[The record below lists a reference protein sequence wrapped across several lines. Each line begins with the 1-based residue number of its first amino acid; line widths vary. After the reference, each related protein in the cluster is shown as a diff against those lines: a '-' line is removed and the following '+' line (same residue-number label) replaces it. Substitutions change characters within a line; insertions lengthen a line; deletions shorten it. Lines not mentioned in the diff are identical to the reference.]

1 MNLKQKTADF
11 EVAPNEFWLF
21 VKDKGSDPIYLE
33 AKEPW
38 SAEQKE
44 AVYNI
49 LGVDGVEASWYNS
62 RNYDDVIMSAAM
74 DGATPE
80 RIYEISSALINS
92 NDRAHEVARSF
103 DIQAKSPFIEN
114 QLDLLDFAQKTGG
127 LKKRMSRMGMNIFEI
142 PFDPT
147 KPIPEEL
154 KPTLIEYGCSDVIGT
169 EKLREELDGEV
180 VVRRKLEEMFDI
192 NGLTRKKA
200 AAAAADIL
208 VQEYIRAFPEED
220 ITTDGIFK
228 QAKRHQNVEFNWYAP
243 AWLADVVKGT
253 VAQDI
258 LSQIDGSLFTIQD
271 GYRQN
276 PAVWPEEVNL
286 DDEAALIGGFG
297 VGGLHSKDTAFDFE
311 GIGVD
316 VTSMYPSIILAGG
329 CSPAHLD
336 EETFTGI
343 YRGILEQRLE
353 LKRAGDKLASNA
365 LKLILNSSFGQM
377 NYKYSPIYSPREFL
391 NITISGQLSLIA
403 LSDRLKSG
411 VVA

>member
-1 MNLKQKTADF
+1 MNLKQKSADF
-11 EVAPNEFWLF
+11 EVSPDEFWIF
-21 VKDKGSDPIYLE
+21 VKDKNEDPIYLE
-33 AKEPW
+33 SKEAW
-38 SAEQKE
+38 TSEQKE
-44 AVYNI
+44 AIFNM
-49 LGVDGVEASWYNS
+49 LGVEGVETSWFNS
-62 RNYDDVIMSAAM
+62 RNYDDIIMSAAM
-74 DGATPE
+74 DGAPPSK
-80 RIYEISSALINS
+80 IFEISSALIES
-92 NDRAHEVARSF
+92 NDRAFEVARSF
-103 DIQAKSPFIEN
+103 GIPAKSPFIDN

-127 LKKRMSRMGMNIFEI
+127 LKKRMGRMGMGIFEI
-142 PFDPT
+142 PFDPK

-180 VVRRKLEEMFDI
+180 IVRRKLEEMFAI
-192 NGLTRKKA
+192 KGLTAKKS

-208 VQEYIRAFPEED
+208 VQEYIRAFPED
-220 ITTDGIFK
+220 DLTTDGIFK
-228 QAKRHQNVEFNWYAP
+228 QAKRHLNVEFNWYAP
-243 AWLADVVKGT
+243 SWLPGVVQGT
-253 VAQDI
+253 VAQGLLD
-258 LSQIDGSLFTIQD
+258 QIDGSLFVIQD
-271 GYRQN
+271 GYRRN
-276 PAVWPEEVNL
+276 PEGWPDEVNL
-286 DDEAALIGGFG
+286 DEESELVGGFG

-311 GIGVD
+311 GTGVD

-336 EETFTGI
+336 EETFTSI

-353 LKRAGDKLASNA
+353 LKRSGDKLGSNA

-411 VVA
+411 NI